1 MATFSSLVFR
11 RLIRTASLDKS
22 SLQLQ
27 SKRITDNLS
36 DVVRIEQ
43 NGSKQLQVC
52 RLMPCP
58 STSPKMFC
66 DGQFF
71 EPAQKFDCF

>member
-11 RLIRTASLDKS
+11 RLMRTTSLDKS

-43 NGSKQLQVC
+43 NGSKQFKVNKLRV
-52 RLMPCP
+52 LLK
-58 STSPKMFC
+58 S
-66 DGQFF
+66 
-71 EPAQKFDCF
+71 